1 MAGCKD
7 QPTRRSHLKRFGF
20 GMPQRHPLFRGAFV
34 SLATVD
40 ALVGAA
46 ERAEAIFDG
55 LDQAEGGAGLLGTG
69 TAADRAV
76 LTNLGEGEIELGSRV
91 GGHKR

>member
-34 SLATVD
+34 SLASVD

-46 ERAEAIFDG
+46 ERAEAIFHG
-55 LDQAEGGAGLLGTG
+55 LD
-69 TAADRAV
+69 
-76 LTNLGEGEIELGSRV
+76 
-91 GGHKR
+91 